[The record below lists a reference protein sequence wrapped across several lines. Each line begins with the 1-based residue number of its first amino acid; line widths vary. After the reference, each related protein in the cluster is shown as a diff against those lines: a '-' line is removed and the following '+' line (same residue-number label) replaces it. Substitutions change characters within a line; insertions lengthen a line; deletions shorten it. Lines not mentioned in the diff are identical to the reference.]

1 MPNRLEPQKHTAWLL
16 LAIYSLLIVVS
27 SLHPFRNWLPLSH
40 WSNDFVTAPLPPF
53 ITRTDITTNL
63 LVYIPL
69 GYLLALVL
77 ARPRHRGRG
86 VMLACLAGMAFSLLL
101 ESLQQLSP
109 GRIASNLD
117 VFLNTAG
124 ALTGGILS
132 LHHGRLLRARRS
144 LHRWRVAWFHQHPYS
159 RLGLWLLVFWG
170 LAQFALL
177 PVPGAGWLDLHL
189 RPLDIP
195 PKGLEQVNTAWFFAV
210 ALEMA
215 MLGAFTA
222 CLLRP
227 GRYVGAMLLIFLTA
241 FMVKLLAA
249 TALLK
254 LRVVGGVLSLE
265 TLTAFLLAFWIL
277 LNPWVA
283 RWRRSFAILLLAGA
297 ILLRLVLAKYMF
309 LPPASILNIVGLA
322 KAAASLWPYAALGL
336 LLFMSRSR
344 PRAVAPASAPPG

>member
-117 VFLNTAG
+117 VFLNTLG
-124 ALTGGILS
+124 ALAGGVVS
-132 LHHGRLLRARRS
+132 LHHQRLLRARRAAA
-144 LHRWRVAWFHQHPYS
+144 RWRHDWFLDRP
-159 RLGLWLLVFWG
+159 GVGGGIWLIGVWLFC
-170 LAQFALL
+170 QFSLL
-177 PVPGAGWLDLHL
+177 PIPGAGWLELHL
-189 RPLDIP
+189 RPIDAVL
-195 PKGLEQVNTAWFFAV
+195 GNLEKINQAWFFTMF
-210 ALEMA
+210 LD
-215 MLGAFTA
+215 MLMIATFTA
-222 CLLRP
+222 NLLKP
-227 GRYVGAMLLIFLTA
+227 GRYVSGMLLLFGLAFL
-241 FMVKLLAA
+241 MKLLAA
-249 TALLK
+249 TFLLK

-265 TLTAFLLAFWIL
+265 TLLAFLIAFWVL
-277 LNPWVA
+277 LNPVVS
-283 RWRRSFAILLLAGA
+283 RYRTFAAGVVLACVL
-297 ILLRLVLAKYMF
+297 IVRLVWADYLF
-309 LPPASILNIVGLA
+309 WPPVSIFNIVGLA
-322 KAAASLWPYAALGL
+322 KAAASFWPYLAIVVLVSMFTLRRGAL
-336 LLFMSRSR
+336 
-344 PRAVAPASAPPG
+344 